1 MKIIV
6 DAMGGDNA
14 PQEIIKGALQ
24 AQKELGVEIVL
35 VGQKEAVEACLK
47 AENATVAQIVDAREI
62 ITMDDDP
69 STATRRKKDSSMAV
83 ALKMLHDG
91 EGDAVVSAGSTG
103 ALLTGATLTVKRIR
117 GIRRAA
123 LAPVLPNG
131 GKGVMLIDCGAN
143 VECTPEYL
151 LQFAYMGSFYC
162 ERMLGV
168 FEPRVGLLSNGT
180 EEHKGGKLQHETFEL
195 LKEAN
200 AQGRIRFI
208 GNVEASQL
216 LSGDVDVVVTDGFT
230 GNILLKGIEGTT
242 KFMLKQLKGMFLKN
256 LKNKL
261 AALAIKGEFSGLK
274 KSLDPNEV
282 GGTAMLGISRPV
294 IKAHGSSDARAV
306 FNAIRQAKL
315 FAESG
320 IIDEITNNIAYMR
333 LTQPASAP
341 EA

>member
-1 MKIIV
+1 MRIIV

-14 PQEIIKGALQ
+14 PQAIVKGALQ
-24 AQKELGVEIVL
+24 AQKELGAEIVL
-35 VGQKEAVEACLK
+35 VGRKEAIEACLE
-47 AENATVAQIVDAREI
+47 AEKATVAQIVDAREI

-131 GKGVMLIDCGAN
+131 GKGVMPIECGAHA
-143 VECTPEYL
+143 ECTPKYL
-151 LQFAYMGSFYC
+151 LLFAYMGSFSSK
-162 ERMLGV
+162 RMLGCD
-168 FEPRVGLLSNGT
+168 EPRVGLLSNGT
-180 EEHKGGKLQHETFEL
+180 EEHKGGKLQHETFAL
-195 LKEAN
+195 LREADT
-200 AQGRIRFI
+200 QGRIRFI

-230 GNILLKGIEGTT
+230 GNVLLKGIEGTT
-242 KFMLKQLKGMFLKN
+242 KFMLKQLKGMFYRN

-261 AALAIKGEFSGLK
+261 AALAIRSEFSGLK
-274 KSLDPNEV
+274 KALDPNEV

-294 IKAHGSSDARAV
+294 IKAHGSSDDRAV
-306 FNAIRQAKL
+306 FNAIRQAML
-315 FAESG
+315 FADSG
-320 IIDEITNNIAYMR
+320 IIDEITHNMDYMR
-333 LTQPASAP
+333 LTQPAAAP